1 MRTLMAAVLV
11 GIALG
16 LFAKAA
22 QACDENVYKPPN
34 DQPQVQQPDPG
45 KGS

>member
-1 MRTLMAAVLV
+1 MRTLIAAVLV
-11 GIALG
+11 GIAVG

-22 QACDENVYKPPN
+22 LACDEQVYQPTN

-45 KGS
+45 QSS

>member
-1 MRTLMAAVLV
+1 MRTLIAAVLV
-11 GIALG
+11 GVALG

-22 QACDENVYKPPN
+22 LACDENVYKPTN

-45 KGS
+45 TNS